1 MPLPATLPLL
11 FLAQAA
17 QAAQAL
23 DPAAAAD
30 PLLRPLPAAAQRVAS
45 FDQALKRLREN
56 SDDLQIAVAQS
67 GAATAR
73 SRQALAPLLPFLLG
87 TVGVHGDLLHPDT
100 APTSLAGTPMS
111 PDQTPMSG
119 GVVPMSPAG
128 APVVP
133 VRLTS
138 PLGLAQ
144 VAGRVPIIDVSPVAG
159 AVGGAGHCPGRGGD
173 PGRQGT
179 HLDGGAGRGGHR
191 RAVGRAR
198 GRPAAGGVAQRL
210 RARAPG
216 PAHAGSRVRAPGWIW
231 CAPSRTR
238 GWRGPMC

>member
-11 FLAQAA
+11 FLA

-30 PLLRPLPAAAQRVAS
+30 PLLRPLPAAAQRVGS

-56 SDDLQIAVAQS
+56 SDDLRIAVAQA

-87 TVGVHGDLLHPDT
+87 TVGVHGDSLHPDT

-111 PDQTPMSG
+111 PDETPMSG

-128 APVVP
+128 VPVVP

-144 VAGRVPIIDVSPVAG
+144 IAGRVPIIDVS
-159 AVGGAGHCPGRGGD
+159 
-173 PGRQGT
+173 
-179 HLDGGAGRGGHR
+179 LW
-191 RAVGRAR
+191 RAR
-198 GRPAAGGVAQRL
+198 SA
-210 RARAPG
+210 ARAT
-216 PAHAGSRVRAPGWIW
+216 AQAEAATLADRNAP
-231 CAPSRTR
+231 
-238 GWRGPMC
+238 